1 MLENGKPAVSVTIGA
16 LACEVTVLVTLQQ
29 NANVGYVHL
38 QNNALDESSWVSLLP
53 GYTVYT
59 SLGGNFFKLSI
70 KKEENSLQFSWENFG
85 KDFTFTN
92 CNAQGQEKLGFHLM
106 IKQYNIKNISL
117 ALVLGLNEPRI
128 IKILQKAVHKVF
140 SDQFSYSQTKK
151 EKTLF
156 RSLKRKS
163 DELEK
168 IIIDNE
174 KNSVVCGIKLE
185 EGGKNIIPKSAQAL
199 MIVHEENKSALY
211 NANRNIK
218 RLKTKITQLQNE
230 KSNSSSKTNIKQK
243 YEEIKESVNNILDK
257 KKLGSAIFISSE
269 QYLFLVLSNPCSY
282 CYNTNIQNKSY
293 HTSCIGFKIKIDV
306 DCLLC
311 KTIDS
316 YSNQSK
322 DINFSQLVAAATL
335 AGGINHYAMQTAL
348 AVIGITTQS
357 CSRSYHQHQS
367 QMFPTIISKANESAK
382 QALNAAIAHANA
394 KGKKFL
400 SVGYDCSW
408 SHSRNARQASGEFI
422 YLDELKGYGHKAII
436 AFHVVEKSRIAV
448 KK

>member
-1 MLENGKPAVSVTIGA
+1 LLPLHKDLLEFLLPKNYHYNIEK
-16 LACEVTVLVTLQQ
+16 TLQQ
-29 NANVGYVHL
+29 NANVVYVHL
-38 QNNALDESSWVSLLP
+38 QNNVLDEISWVPLLP

-70 KKEENSLQFSWENFG
+70 KKEENSLQFFWENFG

-92 CNAQGQEKLGFHLM
+92 CNVQGQEKLGFHLM
-106 IKQYNIKNISL
+106 LKQYNIKNISL
-117 ALVLGLNEPRI
+117 ALVLGLNEPSI
-128 IKILQKAVHKVF
+128 IEILQKAVHKVF
-140 SDQFSYSQTKK
+140 SDRFSYLNQTKK

-156 RSLKRKS
+156 HSLKRKS
-163 DELEK
+163 DALEN
-168 IIIDNE
+168 IIVDNE
-174 KNSVVCGIKLE
+174 KSSVVCGIKLE
-185 EGGKNIIPKSAQAL
+185 ESGKNIMPKSAQAL
-199 MIVHEENKSALY
+199 MIVCEENKSALY
-211 NANRNIK
+211 NANRNFK

-230 KSNSSSKTNIKQK
+230 KSDSSSETNLKQK
-243 YEEIKESVNNILDK
+243 YEEIKVSVNNILDE
-257 KKLGSAIFISSE
+257 KKLGSAIFISTE
-269 QYLFLVLSNPCSY
+269 QYLSLVLSNPCSY

-293 HTSCIGFKIKIDV
+293 HTSCIGFKIKIDI

-348 AVIGITTQS
+348 AVIGVTTQS
-357 CSRSYHQHQS
+357 CSRSYHQYQS

-394 KGKKFL
+394 KEKKSL

-408 SHSRNARQASGEFI
+408 SHSRNAGQASGEFI
-422 YLDELKGYGHKAII
+422 YLDELEGKL
-436 AFHVVEKSRIAV
+436 
-448 KK
+448 